1 MKSDKICNID
11 IEKEES
17 WKSNAFFTF
26 DVDWASDEVFN
37 ETLDLLDSYNASAT
51 FFCTHETKVLER
63 LRAGDRY
70 EIGVHPNFNFLLEG
84 NFRYGSNYKEVLKY
98 YKAIVPES
106 VSVRSHSL
114 TQQSN
119 LLDEFGNQGLRFEF
133 NLLIPMEA
141 GYLKPFKYNDIVRVP
156 YMWEDDV
163 HCMFNWE
170 YDVSRFLSHK
180 GIKVFDFHP
189 IHVFLNTENLDRYNS
204 AKPYLRNYNDLKKY
218 VNHDQYGTRDFLI
231 EILEKIK

>member
-17 WKSNAFFTF
+17 WKSNVFFTF

-114 TQQSN
+114 TQQSKDN
-119 LLDEFGNQGLRFEF
+119 HKNTQ
-133 NLLIPMEA
+133 
-141 GYLKPFKYNDIVRVP
+141 LKTIFKYLQEHVATAS
-156 YMWEDDV
+156 M
-163 HCMFNWE
+163 
-170 YDVSRFLSHK
+170 VSEAT
-180 GIKVFDFHP
+180 GIPQKN
-189 IHVFLNTENLDRYNS
+189 ITRY
-204 AKPYLRNYNDLKKY
+204 K
-218 VNHDQYGTRDFLI
+218 RD
-231 EILEKIK
+231 LEKVGRLWEVEKKLCKKTGFKAWYITSNQQHKPKHLLNQLNLF